1 MSQHGEDTNLHEA
14 ERREPT
20 SSQREAGEDTA
31 RDSVK
36 MPTGAGQDRWVEQRR
51 AVASPQPA
59 HDGQG
64 ALP

>member
-64 ALP
+64 VLP